1 MDAKWS
7 ESMTKEQQQNS
18 AWFIIATT
26 GTIVTIITASILII
40 QFSKNYKDKAP
51 IQHILFLISGILML
65 SLGIYLNSIVIEYT
79 NKNEEMYGRFILIP
93 RILLKINIT
102 FAIYTIYTIIKRAR
116 ILIIKK

>member
-1 MDAKWS
+1 MDAKTR
-7 ESMTKEQQQNS
+7 ETTTKEQQQNS
-18 AWFIIATT
+18 VWFIISIT

-102 FAIYTIYTIIKRAR
+102 FAIYTIYTIIKRER
-116 ILIIKK
+116 TLIMKK